1 MTHTIKLLV
10 VEDSV
15 MTTKIIRHL
24 CLKTGGIDARYAS
37 SRAEAISIL
46 DSEQNEFFAALV
58 DLNLPDAP
66 DGEVVELCLSRKI
79 PTIVLT
85 GSFSEERRERL
96 LATGIVDYVIKEG
109 RYSYNYA
116 LRLVKRLKAN
126 EGIKVMIAD
135 DSKTARHYLRDLLKR
150 HRYEVVEAENGAE
163 AIRQL
168 MAHTDTRILIADYN
182 MPQIDGFQLTQ
193 LLRDKYEKTDLV
205 ILGLSGEGQS
215 SLSAK
220 FIKNGANDFLR
231 KPFNQEEFYCR
242 MMNCVETLELVEQLR
257 DSLRRDSATGL
268 WNANHFRELATEL
281 LETNEAAEHVKP
293 ISIAVFEIDD
303 FDKINADYGR
313 DAADRVLRTVGE
325 IVGEAL
331 SRFYACRQMGPTFAA
346 ALPGIDAA
354 RCVTL
359 FDGIIARVNNHDIE
373 IDGHKLNVALTG
385 GVSDATGLSLDK
397 HLEQAERRLQNART
411 EGGNYMTAG

>member
-1 MTHTIKLLV
+1 MTQNIKLLV

-24 CLKTGGIDARYAS
+24 CLKAGDIDARFAS
-37 SRAEAISIL
+37 SMAEAVSIL
-46 DSEQNEFFAALV
+46 EAERDEFFAALV

-66 DGEVVELCLSRKI
+66 NGEVVDLCLSKKI

-85 GSFSEERRERL
+85 GTFSEERRESL
-96 LATGIVDYVIKEG
+96 LSTGIVDYVIKEG

-116 LRLVKRLKAN
+116 VRLVKRLKAN
-126 EGIKVMIAD
+126 EGIKVMVAD
-135 DSKTARHYLRDLLKR
+135 DSKTARHYLRDLLER
-150 HRYEVVEAENGAE
+150 HRYQVIEADNGAE

-168 MAHTDTRILIADYN
+168 LLNSDTRILIADYN

-257 DSLRRDSATGL
+257 DSLRRDPATGL
-268 WNANHFRELATEL
+268 WNAAHFRELANEL
-281 LETNEAAEHVKP
+281 VEQNEAAEHP
-293 ISIAVFEIDD
+293 RPLSLAVFEIDD
-303 FDKINADYGR
+303 FDRINADYGR
-313 DAADRVLRTVGE
+313 EVADRVLRTVGE
-325 IVGEAL
+325 LVGEAL
-331 SRFYACRQMGPTFAA
+331 SRFQVCRQMGPTFAA

-354 RCVTL
+354 RCATL
-359 FDGIIARVNNHDIE
+359 FDGIIARLNDCDIE
-373 IDGHKLNVALTG
+373 LEGQTLEVALSG
-385 GVSDATGLSLDK
+385 GVCDARGLALDSM
-397 HLEQAERRLQNART
+397 LEQAEEKLESARA
-411 EGGNYMTAG
+411 EGGNYMAA